1 MKRLFVLLLLPP
13 SLLVAATAHA
23 EIIERI
29 IAKVN
34 GDIITLSEFQERQI
48 QAAQA
53 ARIAPAEVGQFLRQQ
68 NAKILQD
75 AIDEILLLQK
85 AQDEGLGLRPE
96 FIDEVLDGIKKENNI
111 TSEEQFQ
118 QALAQEGIT
127 FEELRRNIEK
137 SWTRQMVL
145 RREIEPKITVPED
158 ELKKEYEARKAA
170 AFTKPAT
177 VTLEEI
183 FVPDEA
189 GGTSQAARIVERA
202 RAGEDFAQLARQFSA
217 SPTAPSGGELGE
229 ISQGDLAPALED
241 VAFSLSVGSVSDP
254 IPVEGGA
261 RILKLVAKTSG
272 SVVPYDQAKGKIR
285 DELMMSRFQDEY
297 DKYMAELRKKAIVEL
312 RVREVPLQLSGPVPE
327 DTLLEGL
334 DPFSLGPAPGAPAPG
349 PAAPAASGATD
360 EFETTPQS
368 RPERVTPPGLIDDE
382 IETTPQSRPER
393 VAPAESGATETTS
406 PGA

>member
-1 MKRLFVLLLLPP
+1 MKRLFVLLLLPL
-13 SLLVAATAHA
+13 SLLVAQGAHA
-23 EIIERI
+23 EIVERI

-68 NAKILQD
+68 NARILQD

-118 QALAQEGIT
+118 QALAQEGLT

-145 RREIEPKITVPED
+145 RREIEPKITVPEE
-158 ELKKEYEARKAA
+158 ELRKEYEARKGE
-170 AFTKPAT
+170 AFTRPAT

-189 GGTSQAARIVERA
+189 GGAAEAAKVVARA

-217 SPTAPSGGELGE
+217 SPTAQSGGELGE
-229 ISQGDLAPALED
+229 ISQGDLAPDLEN
-241 VAFSLSVGSVSDP
+241 VAFSLGVGSVSDP

-285 DELMMSRFQDEY
+285 DELMMSRFQGEY
-297 DKYMAELRKKAIVEL
+297 DKYMEELRKNAIVEL
-312 RVREVPLQLSGPVPE
+312 RVREVPLQLSGPVPQ
-327 DTLLEGL
+327 DTLLEGI
-334 DPFSLGPAPGAPAPG
+334 DPFSLGPAPGAPPAPSG
-349 PAAPAASGATD
+349 PAGS
-360 EFETTPQS
+360 
-368 RPERVTPPGLIDDE
+368 DE
-382 IETTPQSRPER
+382 IETSPQSAPER
-393 VAPAESGATETTS
+393 VAPPDSGAAESSS